1 MNGDPVPAIPPSRR
15 CGGGTGRR
23 TIDAGRRRRPGQ
35 HRPDPLPY
43 DRRGRSVTSD
53 IDPPWPPQTRYL
65 RIGDL
70 VVDLRYRRVR
80 TGDTEA
86 DLPQRVFDL
95 FLLLLAEPHALHSRT
110 DLFQRLWP
118 GLVVEDANL
127 TQSMWLLRR
136 ALGESRKAWI
146 RTVAKGGY
154 VFEPPEPPQ
163 AFVEPPDAAPPAP
176 AQAPADDDPAA
187 APACPAVRPAATRR
201 RRAAWAGLG
210 VLALVALAAAAFFAA
225 PLVRDQPAGRVA
237 ATGPAALRAW
247 TVVILEVKDDDT
259 ARWPRKLLREW
270 LAWKL
275 DSLPEVQL
283 ISEADFAA
291 GHHGA
296 NTPLAIFVSSG
307 LVDDAPGQMRVRVR
321 FRQGAQDRVL
331 EARGG
336 DADLPARIDTL
347 SRQVVAQL
355 LPARAAPWPTLAVD
369 ASAARRYADA
379 VDAIDRRDA
388 VASTRILGEVIER
401 SPRFGLAR
409 VQLAQAQ
416 KRLGLAASAIGE
428 MDAAHALLRPA
439 PPETLAL
446 FEAQRLSIDP
456 KRSLDAAN
464 AFAALASG
472 AARKPRIVL
481 ERARQLLD
489 AGQPEHARALLS
501 TPEWEQA
508 SLGVRIT
515 RHLLLSVAHVH
526 VGDPQRARQDATT
539 AERLAR
545 QSGKGWEL
553 ERGMALVVLAN
564 VDVAQHG
571 ERADTTGFLDAA
583 ALFESAGNRTSA
595 LYARFLAASARPSR
609 PEFGRSLDALLV
621 QARASGYV
629 QLEIEILMRV
639 AGRHHAVGDMA
650 GYRRYLEQA
659 LAGAR
664 VAGNEDARSRL
675 ETVLLFDAYR
685 ALHLDDADLRLQ
697 RLRASRPE
705 GTVGMTLQRIDAGL
719 AVLRGRHRDALD
731 TLSADARD
739 GDPDEGM
746 SEAQLT
752 LACDRAD
759 VRLQMGDLAG
769 ARTDSDLCASSGQ
782 PLLQMRATAHQA
794 QLALLAGRPGETREA
809 LRRVGTLLESGDDE
823 GPDRW
828 GSTLGLAA
836 LLTRAG
842 DVASSDRL
850 LASIAP
856 RVARSGIV
864 LHEVSLLA
872 ALAENAAAR
881 GDWASARRHAASA
894 RRRTPPEVWTIHGRL
909 ALLEAADALARGD
922 RTRAIEI
929 ATRYGDLARGHRDAI
944 ADVQFRDL
952 LERACRTDCARTA
965 PASRHGIRDAQ
976 IAWLPVPGHPV
987 AASTPPARA
996 GTNGQAS
1003 RRP

>member
-1 MNGDPVPAIPPSRR
+1 MSK
-15 CGGGTGRR
+15 
-23 TIDAGRRRRPGQ
+23 
-35 HRPDPLPY
+35 
-43 DRRGRSVTSD
+43 
-53 IDPPWPPQTRYL
+53 IDPPWPQDTRYL

-70 VVDLRYRRVR
+70 IVDLRYRRVR
-80 TGDTEA
+80 ADDTDV

-95 FLLLLAEPHALHSRT
+95 FLLLLAEPHALHSRS

-136 ALGESRKAWI
+136 ALGDSRKAWI

-163 AFVEPPDAAPPAP
+163 ALVELPEALLSAVAETGTAAAQSSAEGGAADAVDDGVAAPTVPAP
-176 AQAPADDDPAA
+176 RPVAASRRRLAWFALGALVLAVAGFFLIPLVRDARTERTATAA
-187 APACPAVRPAATRR
+187 APASRTM
-201 RRAAWAGLG
+201 
-210 VLALVALAAAAFFAA
+210 
-225 PLVRDQPAGRVA
+225 
-237 ATGPAALRAW
+237 
-247 TVVILEVKDDDT
+247 TVVILEVKDDEA

-307 LVDDAPGQMRVRVR
+307 MVDDAPGQMRVRVR
-321 FRQGAQDRVL
+321 FRQGAQDRIL

-336 DADLPARIDTL
+336 DADLPARLDAL

-355 LPARAAPWPTLAVD
+355 LPARAAPWPALAVN
-369 ASAARRYADA
+369 ATAARRYADA
-379 VDAIDRRDA
+379 VDAIDKRDA
-388 VASTRILGEVIER
+388 IASTRILGEVIEHA
-401 SPRFGLAR
+401 PRFGLAR

-416 KRLGLAASAIGE
+416 KRLGLAARAIGE
-428 MDAAHALLRPA
+428 MDVAHALLRPA

-456 KRSLDAAN
+456 KRSLDAAY
-464 AFAALASG
+464 AYATLASG

-501 TPEWEQA
+501 TPEWTHT
-508 SLGVRIT
+508 SLGVRVT
-515 RHLLLSVAHVH
+515 RQLLLSVAYFHL
-526 VGDPQRARQDATT
+526 GDPERARQSATT

-545 QSGKGWEL
+545 EAGKGWEL

-564 VDVAQHG
+564 VDVAQRG
-571 ERADTTGFLDAA
+571 ERADTAGFLDAA

-639 AGRHHAVGDMA
+639 AGRHHDSGDMS
-650 GYRRYLEQA
+650 GYRGYLEQA

-664 VAGNEDARSRL
+664 VAGNEDVRNRL

-685 ALHLDDADLRLQ
+685 ALRLADADLRLQ

-719 AVLRGRHRDALD
+719 DILRGHHREALD
-731 TLSADARD
+731 MLSDDTRD
-739 GDPDEGM
+739 GNPDEGK

-752 LACDRAD
+752 LACDRAE
-759 VRLQMGDLAG
+759 VRLQMGDFAG
-769 ARTDSDLCASSGQ
+769 ARSDSDLCASSGQ
-782 PLLQMRATAHQA
+782 SPLQMRAAVHQA
-794 QLALLAGRPGETREA
+794 YLALLSDKPGEAREI
-809 LRRVGTLLESGDDE
+809 LRRVETMLETGDD

-828 GSTLGLAA
+828 GSTMVLAA
-836 LLTRAG
+836 LWTREG
-842 DVASSDRL
+842 DVAASDRL
-850 LASIAP
+850 LASVEP
-856 RVARSGIV
+856 HVARSGIV
-864 LHEVSLLA
+864 LHEVALLTGQ
-872 ALAENAAAR
+872 AENAAAR
-881 GDWASARRHAASA
+881 GDWAHARRQAATA
-894 RRRTPPEVWTIHGRL
+894 RARTPSDVWTIHGRL
-909 ALLEAADALARGD
+909 AFVDAADALAHGD
-922 RTRAIEI
+922 RTRAIAI
-929 ATRYGDLARGHRDAI
+929 ATRYRDLARGGRDAI
-944 ADVQFRDL
+944 AEVQFQDL
-952 LERACRTDCARTA
+952 LDRACPADCAGTA
-965 PASRHGIRDAQ
+965 PASRHGIRGSQ
-976 IAWLPVPGHPV
+976 IAWLRMPAPPVD
-987 AASTPPARA
+987 ASTPASRVGA
-996 GTNGQAS
+996 SGQAA

>member
-1 MNGDPVPAIPPSRR
+1 MSK
-15 CGGGTGRR
+15 
-23 TIDAGRRRRPGQ
+23 
-35 HRPDPLPY
+35 
-43 DRRGRSVTSD
+43 
-53 IDPPWPPQTRYL
+53 IDPPWPQDTRYL

-70 VVDLRYRRVR
+70 IVDLRYRRVR
-80 TGDTEA
+80 ADDTDV

-95 FLLLLAEPHALHSRT
+95 FLLLLAEPHALHSRS

-154 VFEPPEPPQ
+154 VFEPPEPLQ
-163 AFVEPPDAAPPAP
+163 ALVEPPEALLSAVAETDAASAQASAEGVAGDAGDDDRAATAPTAP
-176 AQAPADDDPAA
+176 ASRPVAA
-187 APACPAVRPAATRR
+187 RR
-201 RRAAWAGLG
+201 RRLAWFALG
-210 VLALVALAAAAFFAA
+210 ALALAAAGFILA
-225 PLVRDQPAGRVA
+225 PLVRDARTERTTTAAVPAPR
-237 ATGPAALRAW
+237 AL
-247 TVVILEVKDDDT
+247 TVVILEVKDDDA

-291 GHHGA
+291 GHHGT
-296 NTPLAIFVSSG
+296 NTPLAIFVSSAM
-307 LVDDAPGQMRVRVR
+307 VDDAPGQMRVRVR
-321 FRQGAQDRVL
+321 FRQGSQDRIL
-331 EARGG
+331 EARGD
-336 DADLPARIDTL
+336 DAGLPARIDAL

-369 ASAARRYADA
+369 ATAARRYADA
-379 VDAIDRRDA
+379 VDAIDKRDA
-388 VASTRILGEVIER
+388 IASTRILGEVIEHA
-401 SPRFGLAR
+401 PRFGLAR

-428 MDAAHALLRPA
+428 MDVAHALLRPA

-456 KRSLDAAN
+456 KRSLDAAY
-464 AFAALASG
+464 AYATLASG

-501 TPEWEQA
+501 TPEWTHA

-515 RHLLLSVAHVH
+515 RQLLLSVAYVH
-526 VGDPQRARQDATT
+526 LGDPERARLSATT

-545 QSGKGWEL
+545 KAGKGWEL

-564 VDVAQHG
+564 VDVAQRG

-639 AGRHHAVGDMA
+639 AGRHHDSGDMS

-664 VAGNEDARSRL
+664 VAGNEDLRSRL

-685 ALHLDDADLRLQ
+685 ALRLADADLRLQ

-719 AVLRGRHRDALD
+719 DILRGHHREALD
-731 TLSADARD
+731 MLSDDTRS
-739 GDPDEGM
+739 GNPDEGK

-752 LACDRAD
+752 LACDRAE
-759 VRLQMGDLAG
+759 VRLQMGDFAG
-769 ARTDSDLCASSGQ
+769 ARSDSDLCASSGQ
-782 PLLQMRATAHQA
+782 SPLQMRAAVHQA
-794 QLALLAGRPGETREA
+794 YLALLSDKPGEAREA
-809 LRRVGTLLESGDDE
+809 LRRVETMLETGDD

-828 GSTLGLAA
+828 GSTMVLAA
-836 LLTRAG
+836 LWTREG
-842 DVASSDRL
+842 DVAASDRL
-850 LASIAP
+850 LASVEAH
-856 RVARSGIV
+856 VARSGIV
-864 LHEVSLLA
+864 LHEVALLTGQ
-872 ALAENAAAR
+872 AENAAAR
-881 GDWASARRHAASA
+881 GDWARARRHARTA
-894 RRRTPPEVWTIHGRL
+894 RERTPSAVWTIHGRL
-909 ALLEAADALARGD
+909 ALVDAADALAHGD
-922 RTRAIEI
+922 RTRAIAI
-929 ATRYGDLARGHRDAI
+929 ATRYRDRARGGRDAI
-944 ADVQFRDL
+944 AEVQFQDL
-952 LERACRTDCARTA
+952 LDRACPTGCAGTA
-965 PASRHGIRDAQ
+965 PASRHGIHGSQ
-976 IAWLPVPGHPV
+976 IAWLRMPAAPVDALADV
-987 AASTPPARA
+987 PAPSPRA
-996 GTNGQAS
+996 GTTGQAS

>member
-1 MNGDPVPAIPPSRR
+1 MTP
-15 CGGGTGRR
+15 
-23 TIDAGRRRRPGQ
+23 
-35 HRPDPLPY
+35 
-43 DRRGRSVTSD
+43 D

-80 TGDTEA
+80 ADDTDV

-95 FLLLLAEPHALHSRT
+95 FLLLLAEPHALHSRA

-136 ALGESRKAWI
+136 ALGDSRKAWI

-163 AFVEPPDAAPPAP
+163 ALVEPPGAPHPAVADTGAAP
-176 AQAPADDDPAA
+176 AQPRAEDVAGESPIVPVPRPAAVRRRRLAWIGLGALALAVAGWFVAPLLRDARTERAAAAA
-187 APACPAVRPAATRR
+187 APAPRT
-201 RRAAWAGLG
+201 L
-210 VLALVALAAAAFFAA
+210 
-225 PLVRDQPAGRVA
+225 
-237 ATGPAALRAW
+237 
-247 TVVILEVKDDDT
+247 TVVILEVKDDAT

-296 NTPLAIFVSSG
+296 NTPLAIFVSSAM
-307 LVDDAPGQMRVRVR
+307 VDDAPGQMRLRVR

-336 DADLPARIDTL
+336 DADLPARIDAL
-347 SRQVVAQL
+347 SRQVVARL
-355 LPARAAPWPTLAVD
+355 LPARAAPWPALTVD
-369 ASAARRYADA
+369 ATAARRYADA

-388 VASTRILGEVIER
+388 IASTRILGEVIER
-401 SPRFGLAR
+401 APRFGLAR

-416 KRLGLAASAIGE
+416 KRLGLAARAIGE

-501 TPEWEQA
+501 TPSEWTHA
-508 SLGVRIT
+508 SLGVRVT
-515 RHLLLSVAHVH
+515 RQLLLSVAHAH
-526 VGDPQRARQDATT
+526 LGDPERARHSATT

-545 QSGKGWEL
+545 QAGQGWEL

-564 VDVAQHG
+564 VDVSQRG
-571 ERADTTGFLDAA
+571 ERADTAGFLDAA

-609 PEFGRSLDALLV
+609 PEFGRSLEALLA

-639 AGRHHAVGDMA
+639 AGRHHASGDMA

-664 VAGNEDARSRL
+664 VAGNEDLRSRL

-685 ALHLDDADLRLQ
+685 ALHLADADLRLQ

-719 AVLRGRHRDALD
+719 DMLRGQHRDALD
-731 TLSADARD
+731 MLSDDTRTGDA
-739 GDPDEGM
+739 DEGR

-752 LACDRAD
+752 LACDRAE

-769 ARTDSDLCASSGQ
+769 ARADSDLCASSGQ
-782 PLLQMRATAHQA
+782 PPLQMRAAVHQA
-794 QLALLAGRPGETREA
+794 HFALLSDKPGETRET
-809 LRRVGTLLESGDDE
+809 LRRVETMLETGDD

-828 GSTLGLAA
+828 GSVLGLAA

-842 DVASSDRL
+842 DVAASDRL
-850 LASIAP
+850 LASVEP

-864 LHEVSLLA
+864 LHAVTLLA
-872 ALAENAAAR
+872 GQAENAAAR
-881 GDWASARRHAASA
+881 GDWANARRHAAAA
-894 RRRTPPEVWTIHGRL
+894 RARTPPEVWTIHGRL
-909 ALLEAADALARGD
+909 ALVDAADALAHGD
-922 RTRAIEI
+922 RTRAIAI
-929 ATRYGDLARGHRDAI
+929 ATRHRDLARGGRDAI
-944 ADVQFRDL
+944 AEVQFQDL
-952 LERACRTDCARTA
+952 LDRACLTGCAGTSA
-965 PASRHGIRDAQ
+965 ASRHGIRGSQ
-976 IAWLPVPGHPV
+976 IAWLRMPAPPA
-987 AASTPPARA
+987 AASTPAPRA
-996 GTNGQAS
+996 VAAGQAS

>member
-1 MNGDPVPAIPPSRR
+1 MSK
-15 CGGGTGRR
+15 
-23 TIDAGRRRRPGQ
+23 
-35 HRPDPLPY
+35 
-43 DRRGRSVTSD
+43 
-53 IDPPWPPQTRYL
+53 IDPPWPQDTRCL

-70 VVDLRYRRVR
+70 IVDLRYRRVR
-80 TGDTEA
+80 ADDTDV

-95 FLLLLAEPHALHSRT
+95 FLLLLAEPHALHSRS

-127 TQSMWLLRR
+127 SQSMWLLRR

-154 VFEPPEPPQ
+154 VFEPPEPLQ
-163 AFVEPPDAAPPAP
+163 ALAEPPEALPSAVAETDAAA
-176 AQAPADDDPAA
+176 AQAPAEGAAGEAAGDEGVAAAPTAPAPRPAA
-187 APACPAVRPAATRR
+187 ASRR
-201 RRAAWAGLG
+201 RLASLALG
-210 VLALVALAAAAFFAA
+210 ALALGALALVVAGVFLA
-225 PLVRDQPAGRVA
+225 PLVRDARTARVA
-237 ATGPAALRAW
+237 TAAVPAPPGV
-247 TVVILEVKDDDT
+247 TVVILEVKDDDA

-296 NTPLAIFVSSG
+296 NTPLAIFVSSAM
-307 LVDDAPGQMRVRVR
+307 VDDAPGQMRVRVR
-321 FRQGAQDRVL
+321 FRQGSQDRIL

-336 DADLPARIDTL
+336 DADLPARIDAL
-347 SRQVVAQL
+347 SRQVVARL

-369 ASAARRYADA
+369 ATAARRYADA

-388 VASTRILGEVIER
+388 IATTRILGEVIEHA
-401 SPRFGLAR
+401 PRFGLAR

-428 MDAAHALLRPA
+428 MDVAHALLRPA

-456 KRSLDAAN
+456 KRSLDAAY
-464 AFAALASG
+464 AYATLASG

-501 TPEWEQA
+501 TPEWAHA
-508 SLGVRIT
+508 SLGVRVT
-515 RHLLLSVAHVH
+515 RQLLLSVAHFH
-526 VGDPQRARQDATT
+526 LGDPERARHDATI

-545 QSGKGWEL
+545 EAGKGWEL
-553 ERGMALVVLAN
+553 ERGMALVMLAN
-564 VDVAQHG
+564 VDVAQRS
-571 ERADTTGFLDAA
+571 ERADTAGFLDAA

-595 LYARFLAASARPSR
+595 LYARFLAASARPSQ
-609 PEFGRSLDALLV
+609 PEFGRSLDALLA

-639 AGRHHAVGDMA
+639 AGRHHASGDMS

-664 VAGNEDARSRL
+664 VAGNEDLRSRL

-685 ALHLDDADLRLQ
+685 ALRLADADLRLQ

-719 AVLRGRHRDALD
+719 DILRGRHREALD
-731 TLSADARD
+731 MLSDDTRD
-739 GDPDEGM
+739 GNPDEGK

-752 LACDRAD
+752 LACDRAE
-759 VRLQMGDLAG
+759 VRLQMGDFAG

-782 PLLQMRATAHQA
+782 APLQMRAAVHQA
-794 QLALLAGRPGETREA
+794 YLALLSGKPGEARET
-809 LRRVGTLLESGDDE
+809 LRRVEAMLGTGED

-828 GSTLGLAA
+828 GSTMGLAA
-836 LLTRAG
+836 LLTREG
-842 DVASSDRL
+842 DVAASDRL
-850 LASIAP
+850 LASVEAP
-856 RVARSGIV
+856 VARSGIV
-864 LHEVSLLA
+864 LHEVALLA
-872 ALAENAAAR
+872 GQAENAAAR
-881 GDWASARRHAASA
+881 GDWTRARRHAATA
-894 RRRTPPEVWTIHGRL
+894 RERTPSEVWTIHGRL
-909 ALLEAADALARGD
+909 ALVDAADALAHGD
-922 RTRAIEI
+922 RARAIAV
-929 ATRYGDLARGHRDAI
+929 ATRYRDLARGGRDAI
-944 ADVQFRDL
+944 AEVQFQDL
-952 LERACRTDCARTA
+952 LDRACPTDCAGAA
-965 PASRHGIRDAQ
+965 PASRHGIHGSQ
-976 IAWLPVPGHPV
+976 IAWLRMPAPPVGAPTPSLRA
-987 AASTPPARA
+987 AAS
-996 GTNGQAS
+996 GQAS

>member
-1 MNGDPVPAIPPSRR
+1 MSK
-15 CGGGTGRR
+15 
-23 TIDAGRRRRPGQ
+23 
-35 HRPDPLPY
+35 
-43 DRRGRSVTSD
+43 
-53 IDPPWPPQTRYL
+53 IDPPWPQDTRYL

-70 VVDLRYRRVR
+70 IVDLRYRRVR
-80 TGDTEA
+80 ADDTDVE
-86 DLPQRVFDL
+86 LPQRVFDL
-95 FLLLLAEPHALHSRT
+95 FLLLLAEPHALHSRS

-154 VFEPPEPPQ
+154 VFEPPEPLQ
-163 AFVEPPDAAPPAP
+163 ALIEPPEALLSAMADTGTAS
-176 AQAPADDDPAA
+176 AQASAEGLAGDALDDDGAA
-187 APACPAVRPAATRR
+187 APTAPAPRPVTASRR
-201 RRAAWAGLG
+201 RLAWFGLG
-210 VLALVALAAAAFFAA
+210 ALALAVAGFFLIPLMRDARTERTATAAVPA
-225 PLVRDQPAGRVA
+225 PRTL
-237 ATGPAALRAW
+237 
-247 TVVILEVKDDDT
+247 TVVILEVKDDEA

-291 GHHGA
+291 GHHGT

-307 LVDDAPGQMRVRVR
+307 MVDDAPGQMRVRVR
-321 FRQGAQDRVL
+321 FRQGEQDRIL
-331 EARGG
+331 EARGD
-336 DADLPARIDTL
+336 DADLPARIDAL
-347 SRQVVAQL
+347 SRQVIARL
-355 LPARAAPWPTLAVD
+355 LPARAAPWPMLAVN
-369 ASAARRYADA
+369 ATAARRYADA
-379 VDAIDRRDA
+379 VDAIDKRDA
-388 VASTRILGEVIER
+388 IASTRILGEVIEHA
-401 SPRFGLAR
+401 PRFGLAR

-428 MDAAHALLRPA
+428 MDVAHALLRPA

-456 KRSLDAAN
+456 KRSLDAAY
-464 AFAALASG
+464 AYATLASG

-501 TPEWEQA
+501 TPEWTHA

-515 RHLLLSVAHVH
+515 RQLLLSVAYFHL
-526 VGDPQRARQDATT
+526 GDPERARHSATT

-545 QSGKGWEL
+545 EAGKGWEL

-564 VDVAQHG
+564 VDVAQRD
-571 ERADTTGFLDAA
+571 ERADTAGFLEAA

-639 AGRHHAVGDMA
+639 AGRHHASGDMP

-664 VAGNEDARSRL
+664 VAGNEDVRSRL
-675 ETVLLFDAYR
+675 ETILLFDAYR
-685 ALHLDDADLRLQ
+685 ALRLADADLRLQ

-719 AVLRGRHRDALD
+719 DILRGRHREALD
-731 TLSADARD
+731 MLSDDTRSGNA
-739 GDPDEGM
+739 DEGK

-752 LACDRAD
+752 LACDRAE

-769 ARTDSDLCASSGQ
+769 ARSDSDLCASSGQ
-782 PLLQMRATAHQA
+782 PPLQMRAAVHQA
-794 QLALLAGRPGETREA
+794 YLALLSGKPGEARET
-809 LRRVGTLLESGDDE
+809 LRRVETMLETGDD

-828 GSTLGLAA
+828 GSVLGLAA

-842 DVASSDRL
+842 DVAESDRL
-850 LASIAP
+850 LASVEP
-856 RVARSGIV
+856 HVARSGIV
-864 LHEVSLLA
+864 LHDVGLLA
-872 ALAENAAAR
+872 GQAENAAAR
-881 GDWASARRHAASA
+881 GDWASARRHAATA
-894 RRRTPPEVWTIHGRL
+894 RERTPSEVWAIHGRL
-909 ALLEAADALARGD
+909 AFVDAADALAQGD
-922 RTRAIEI
+922 RARAIAI
-929 ATRYGDLARGHRDAI
+929 ATRYRDLARGGRDAI
-944 ADVQFRDL
+944 AEVQFQDL
-952 LERACRTDCARTA
+952 LDHACLMDCAGTA
-965 PASRHGIRDAQ
+965 PPSRHGIRGSQ
-976 IAWLPVPGHPV
+976 IAWLRMPGPPVD
-987 AASTPPARA
+987 ASTPSPRVGATR
-996 GTNGQAS
+996 QAS

>member
-1 MNGDPVPAIPPSRR
+1 M
-15 CGGGTGRR
+15 
-23 TIDAGRRRRPGQ
+23 
-35 HRPDPLPY
+35 
-43 DRRGRSVTSD
+43 TSD
-53 IDPPWPPQTRYL
+53 IDPPWPPQARYL

-70 VVDLRYRRVR
+70 IVDLRYRRVR
-80 TGDTEA
+80 ADDTDV

-95 FLLLLAEPHALHSRT
+95 FLLLLAEPHVLHSRS

-127 TQSMWLLRR
+127 TQSMWLLRK
-136 ALGESRKAWI
+136 ALGDSRKAWI

-154 VFEPPEPPQ
+154 VFEPPEPLQ

-176 AQAPADDDPAA
+176 AQAPADDAPAA
-187 APACPAVRPAATRR
+187 APPLPAAPPAAVRHG
-201 RRAAWAGLG
+201 RAAWAGLG
-210 VLALVALAAAAFFAA
+210 ALALVALAVAAFFAV
-225 PLVRDQPAGRVA
+225 PRVRDAPAGRVA
-237 ATGPAALRAW
+237 AAGPAAPQAW

-331 EARGG
+331 EARGDEAG
-336 DADLPARIDTL
+336 LPARIDTL

-369 ASAARRYADA
+369 ATAARRYADA
-379 VDAIDRRDA
+379 VDAIDKRDA

-428 MDAAHALLRPA
+428 MDIAHALLRPA

-456 KRSLDAAN
+456 KRSLDAAY
-464 AFAALASG
+464 AYATLSSG

-501 TPEWEQA
+501 TPEWTHA
-508 SLGVRIT
+508 SLGVRVT
-515 RHLLLSVAHVH
+515 RQLLLSVAYSHL
-526 VGDPQRARQDATT
+526 GDPERARHSATT

-545 QSGKGWEL
+545 EAGKGWEL

-564 VDVAQHG
+564 VDVTQRG
-571 ERADTTGFLDAA
+571 ERADTAGFLDAA

-595 LYARFLAASARPSR
+595 LYARFLAASARPSQ

-621 QARASGYV
+621 QARASGYM

-639 AGRHHAVGDMA
+639 AGRHHASGDMS
-650 GYRRYLEQA
+650 GYRSYLEQA
-659 LAGAR
+659 LASAR
-664 VAGNEDARSRL
+664 VAGNEDVRNRL

-685 ALHLDDADLRLQ
+685 ALRLADADLRLQ

-705 GTVGMTLQRIDAGL
+705 GNVGMTLQRIDAGL
-719 AVLRGRHRDALD
+719 DALRGHHREALD
-731 TLSADARD
+731 MLSDDAHS
-739 GDPDEGM
+739 GNADEGR

-759 VRLQMGDLAG
+759 IRLQMGDFAG
-769 ARTDSDLCASSGQ
+769 ARTDSDLCAGSGQ
-782 PLLQMRATAHQA
+782 PPLQMRVTVHQA
-794 QLALLAGRPGETREA
+794 YLALLSGKPGEARET
-809 LRRVGTLLESGDDE
+809 LRRVETMLETGEE

-828 GSTLGLAA
+828 GSTMVLAA
-836 LLTRAG
+836 LWTRAG
-842 DVASSDRL
+842 DVAASDRL

-856 RVARSGIV
+856 RVMRSGIV

-872 ALAENAAAR
+872 TQAENAAAR

-922 RTRAIEI
+922 RVRASEI

-952 LERACRTDCARTA
+952 LARACRADCARTA

-996 GTNGQAS
+996 ATDGQAS

>member
-1 MNGDPVPAIPPSRR
+1 MSK
-15 CGGGTGRR
+15 
-23 TIDAGRRRRPGQ
+23 
-35 HRPDPLPY
+35 
-43 DRRGRSVTSD
+43 
-53 IDPPWPPQTRYL
+53 IDPPWPQDTRCL

-70 VVDLRYRRVR
+70 IVDLRYRRVR
-80 TGDTEA
+80 ADDTDV

-95 FLLLLAEPHALHSRT
+95 FLLLLAEPHALHSRS

-154 VFEPPEPPQ
+154 VFEPPEPLQ
-163 AFVEPPDAAPPAP
+163 ALVEPPEALLSAVAETDAAS
-176 AQAPADDDPAA
+176 AQAPAEGAAGDAAGDGTATPPTTPAS
-187 APACPAVRPAATRR
+187 RPVATSRR
-201 RRAAWAGLG
+201 RRAWFALG
-210 VLALVALAAAAFFAA
+210 ALALAVAGFFLI
-225 PLVRDQPAGRVA
+225 PLVRDAPTERTATAAVPAPR
-237 ATGPAALRAW
+237 AL
-247 TVVILEVKDDDT
+247 TVVILEVKDDDA

-291 GHHGA
+291 GHHGT
-296 NTPLAIFVSSG
+296 NTPLAIFLSSAM
-307 LVDDAPGQMRVRVR
+307 VDDAPGQMRVRVR
-321 FRQGAQDRVL
+321 FRQGSQDRIL
-331 EARGG
+331 EARGD
-336 DADLPARIDTL
+336 DAGMPARIDAL

-355 LPARAAPWPTLAVD
+355 LPARAAPWPTLAVN
-369 ASAARRYADA
+369 ATAARHYADA
-379 VDAIDRRDA
+379 VDAIDKRDA
-388 VASTRILGEVIER
+388 IASTRILGEVIEHA
-401 SPRFGLAR
+401 PRFGLAR

-428 MDAAHALLRPA
+428 MDVAHALLRPA

-456 KRSLDAAN
+456 KRSLDAAY
-464 AFAALASG
+464 AYATLASG

-501 TPEWEQA
+501 TPEWTHA

-515 RHLLLSVAHVH
+515 RQLLLSVAYVH
-526 VGDPQRARQDATT
+526 LGDPERARQSATT

-545 QSGKGWEL
+545 KAGKGWEL

-564 VDVAQHG
+564 VDVAQRG

-639 AGRHHAVGDMA
+639 AGRHHDSGDMS
-650 GYRRYLEQA
+650 GYRSYLEQA

-664 VAGNEDARSRL
+664 VAGNEDLRSRL

-685 ALHLDDADLRLQ
+685 ALRLADADLRLQ

-719 AVLRGRHRDALD
+719 DILRGHHREALD
-731 TLSADARD
+731 MLSDDARD
-739 GDPDEGM
+739 GNPDEGK

-752 LACDRAD
+752 LACDRAE
-759 VRLQMGDLAG
+759 VRLQMGDFAG

-782 PLLQMRATAHQA
+782 SPLQMRAAVHQA
-794 QLALLAGRPGETREA
+794 YLALLSDKPGEAREA
-809 LRRVGTLLESGDDE
+809 LRRVETMLETGDD

-828 GSTLGLAA
+828 GSTMVLAA
-836 LLTRAG
+836 LWTREG
-842 DVASSDRL
+842 DVAASDRL
-850 LASIAP
+850 LASVEAH
-856 RVARSGIV
+856 VARSGIV
-864 LHEVSLLA
+864 LHEVALLTGQ
-872 ALAENAAAR
+872 AENAAAR
-881 GDWASARRHAASA
+881 GDWTRARRHAATA
-894 RRRTPPEVWTIHGRL
+894 RERTPPEVWTIHGRL
-909 ALLEAADALARGD
+909 ALVDAADALAHGD
-922 RTRAIEI
+922 RARAIAI
-929 ATRYGDLARGHRDAI
+929 ATRYRDRARGGRDAI
-944 ADVQFRDL
+944 AEVQFQDL
-952 LERACRTDCARTA
+952 LDRACPTGCAGTA
-965 PASRHGIRDAQ
+965 PASRHGIHGSQ
-976 IAWLPVPGHPV
+976 IAWLRMPAAPVDALV
-987 AASTPPARA
+987 DAPAPSPRA
-996 GTNGQAS
+996 GASGQAS